1 MTYLI
6 LPGKEQLQIVLKIQ
20 HSKGFNMKGFKWH
33 PPDTESA

>member
-20 HSKGFNMKGFKWH
+20 HSKGFNMKRFKWD
-33 PPDTESA
+33 PPERESA